1 MSSSIVANDGHLIRN
16 GETSADAGSRRDAL
30 DIREIW
36 ASVYRSRTWVIAIFG
51 ACLLAAIAY
60 GLLATRLYTGNAM
73 VEVREEAEKV
83 LGTEADREGSATK
96 VDSDRFLK
104 TQLDIIR
111 SRTVANSVAE
121 TLRLY
126 RNDKF
131 LEIMD
136 VSDEIKPSKI
146 LSPAEV
152 KRELVIKTLSDNLAV
167 DYSGDTRIAVISF
180 TSPDARLSSQ
190 IANAYADAF
199 INNNLARKFDSS
211 TYALDFLRD
220 QLAEAQARL
229 EKSEQEALAYARRTR
244 IVDASNA
251 ASGDRQS
258 AAPQSLTTAQLVQL
272 NQAYSEAIAKRIQ
285 AEQKWQSVA
294 RAPVLSIEEVNTNL
308 AIQRILEERAL
319 AESKY
324 REELTTRQE
333 DHPAVQQARA
343 RIGELDRQINVVGSG
358 IRRSINNEYQVA
370 LSQERMLADRL
381 DALKTNTL
389 SEQNQSIEL
398 SILRREADTNRQ
410 QYDALLRRFNSLN
423 AEAGV
428 QSNNLS
434 IIDRAQVPIK
444 PSWPSWPLSIA
455 LSLIAGALFSAAF
468 IIGREQLFDII
479 RSTDDVEARLR
490 LAVLGAVPVTD
501 NIVAAASDAKTP
513 VSEAF
518 SSIRTNL
525 TLASDHGVP
534 KSMMLTSTRASE
546 GKSSTAYSMAR
557 SLARLGKKVLIVDI
571 DLRRPNAH
579 NFFDLPNGKGVSNV
593 LAGQIDA
600 AAAVVQTDVP
610 SVSLMTAGDIPP
622 NPTELIM
629 GAQLPAMI
637 ERLTGI
643 YDTVIVDSAPVL
655 GIADAIILSRQ
666 VEATIFV
673 IETGETSVKAAQNAL
688 QRLAAGGAHV
698 VGAVLTKYD
707 PGMLGYGGAYGYR
720 YEYGSPAESRK

>member
-60 GLLATRLYTGNAM
+60 GLLATRLYTGSAL

-96 VDSDRFLK
+96 IDSDRFLK

-294 RAPVLSIEEVNTNL
+294 RAPVLS
-308 AIQRILEERAL
+308 
-319 AESKY
+319 
-324 REELTTRQE
+324 
-333 DHPAVQQARA
+333 
-343 RIGELDRQINVVGSG
+343 DRKSVV
-358 IRRSINNEYQVA
+358 
-370 LSQERMLADRL
+370 
-381 DALKTNTL
+381 
-389 SEQNQSIEL
+389 
-398 SILRREADTNRQ
+398 
-410 QYDALLRRFNSLN
+410 
-423 AEAGV
+423 
-428 QSNNLS
+428 
-434 IIDRAQVPIK
+434 
-444 PSWPSWPLSIA
+444 
-455 LSLIAGALFSAAF
+455 
-468 IIGREQLFDII
+468 
-479 RSTDDVEARLR
+479 
-490 LAVLGAVPVTD
+490 
-501 NIVAAASDAKTP
+501 
-513 VSEAF
+513 
-518 SSIRTNL
+518 
-525 TLASDHGVP
+525 
-534 KSMMLTSTRASE
+534 
-546 GKSSTAYSMAR
+546 
-557 SLARLGKKVLIVDI
+557 
-571 DLRRPNAH
+571 
-579 NFFDLPNGKGVSNV
+579 
-593 LAGQIDA
+593 
-600 AAAVVQTDVP
+600 
-610 SVSLMTAGDIPP
+610 
-622 NPTELIM
+622 
-629 GAQLPAMI
+629 
-637 ERLTGI
+637 
-643 YDTVIVDSAPVL
+643 
-655 GIADAIILSRQ
+655 
-666 VEATIFV
+666 
-673 IETGETSVKAAQNAL
+673 
-688 QRLAAGGAHV
+688 
-698 VGAVLTKYD
+698 
-707 PGMLGYGGAYGYR
+707 
-720 YEYGSPAESRK
+720 

>member
-136 VSDEIKPSKI
+136 VGDEIKPSKI

-370 LSQERMLADRL
+370 LSQERRLADRL
-381 DALKTNTL
+381 DSLKTNTL

-501 NIVAAASDAKTP
+501 NIVTAANDAKTP
-513 VSEAF
+513 ISEAF

>member
-381 DALKTNTL
+381 DSLKTNTL

-501 NIVAAASDAKTP
+501 NIVTAANDAKTP
-513 VSEAF
+513 ISEAF

>member
-51 ACLLAAIAY
+51 TCLLAAIAY

-294 RAPVLSIEEVNTNL
+294 RAPILSIEEVNTNL

-370 LSQERMLADRL
+370 LSQERRLADRL
-381 DALKTNTL
+381 DSLKTNTL

-490 LAVLGAVPVTD
+490 LAVLGAVPMTD
-501 NIVAAASDAKTP
+501 NIVTAANDAKTP
-513 VSEAF
+513 ISEAF

-546 GKSSTAYSMAR
+546 GKSSTAYSLAR
-557 SLARLGKKVLIVDI
+557 SLARLGKKVLIIDI

-600 AAAVVQTDVP
+600 ATAVVQTDVP

-637 ERLTGI
+637 ERLTGL

-720 YEYGSPAESRK
+720 YEYGSAAESRK